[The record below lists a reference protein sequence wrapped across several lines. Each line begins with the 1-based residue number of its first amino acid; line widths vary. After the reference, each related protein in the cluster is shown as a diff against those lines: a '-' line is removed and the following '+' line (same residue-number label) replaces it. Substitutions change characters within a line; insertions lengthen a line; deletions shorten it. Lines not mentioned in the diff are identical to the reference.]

1 MTKLNE
7 FIEYLN
13 KETENKSLYAWG
25 GQGEAATPEAI
36 KRRESKETNRE
47 RVMRLYEQRISQGY
61 GEMKLFDCSGLGT
74 YFLYNQKKWIPG
86 DTTANGLKGKC
97 AALTRSELKKG
108 DWVFRVYQTGK
119 DKGKAYHIGYIVDES
134 LNVIEAKGRDDGVV
148 KRSLNASGSGYWNA
162 YGRPSIF
169 KEEIEGD
176 SPAGGMVEVL
186 GGSVNVR
193 AGDNTETAVLG
204 VAHKGDSF
212 LLEGMSASGWYRI
225 DYDGKDGYI
234 SNRSDLTKVTGGL
247 SPSFTVGRLL
257 KKTSPLMTGE
267 DVRDVQSA
275 LIAKGYSCGSTGA
288 DGEFGSNTQKAVEAF
303 QKAAGLTTDGIVGEK
318 TVTALGGEWKAAETT
333 WSVSRI
339 LKKTSPLMKGEDV
352 KALQSALI
360 GKGYSCGGTG
370 ADGEFGK
377 NTESAVKS
385 FQKAAGLAV
394 DGKAGK
400 NTIDALGGK
409 WLVALG

>member
-1 MTKLNE
+1 MGKLSE
-7 FIEYLN
+7 FIAYLEEQAAN
-13 KETENKSLYAWG
+13 HSIYVWG
-25 GQGEAATPEAI
+25 GQGQDHTTISEAWIQKMEDSEANA
-36 KRRESKETNRE
+36 RRAIAFWKKQ
-47 RVMRLYEQRISQGY
+47 VKAGY
-61 GEMKLFDCSGLGT
+61 GEKLRAFDCGGLAT
-74 YFLYNQKKWIPG
+74 YYLYDVKKWIPG

-108 DWVFRVYQTGK
+108 DWVFRVYSS
-119 DKGKAYHIGYIVDES
+119 GKAYHIGYIVDES

-148 KRSLNASGSGYWNA
+148 KRNLNASGSGYWNA

-169 KEEIEGD
+169 KEEIEGA
-176 SPAGGMVEVL
+176 SPEGGMVEVL

-193 AGDNTETAVLG
+193 AGDNTETAILG

-212 LLEGMSASGWYRI
+212 LLEGVSASGWYRI

-234 SNRSDLTKVTGGL
+234 SNRSDLTKVTGGI

-267 DVRDVQSA
+267 DVKDVQAA
-275 LIAKGYSCGSTGA
+275 LIAKGYSCGNTGA
-288 DGEFGSNTQKAVEAF
+288 DGEYGSNTEAAVTAF
-303 QKAAGLTTDGIVGEK
+303 QKDAGLTADGIVGEK
-318 TVTALGGEWKAAETT
+318 TTQALGGEWKAVGTT

-339 LKKTSPLMKGEDV
+339 LRKTSPLMKGADV
-352 KALQSALI
+352 KNLQSALI
-360 GKGYSCGGTG
+360 AKGYSCGGTG

-385 FQKAAGLAV
+385 FQKAAGLTV
-394 DGKAGK
+394 DGKAGE

-409 WLVALG
+409 WLVPLG